1 MKKLLL
7 TLITVFTMNIN
18 TYAQSPQSD
27 VQKVIEILFD
37 GMRAGDSGMVSKAFS
52 TDAIMQTVAK
62 NEAGETVV
70 KQTEL
75 AKFLDIVGTPRDE
88 VLDERITSYD
98 IKVDGDLASA
108 WTPYQFYI
116 GEKFSH
122 CGVNSFQLVKTSGQ
136 WKIVF
141 IIDTRRKDDCVK

>member
-7 TLITVFTMNIN
+7 ILITVFTMNIN

-27 VQKVIEILFD
+27 VQKVIETLFN

-62 NEAGETVV
+62 NEAGATVV

-98 IKVDGDLASA
+98 IKVDGELASA

-136 WKIVF
+136 WNIVF